1 MLGQLQEDFDRN
13 LPSSNVKILAINE
26 AGEESQNAT
35 AAALNDLP
43 LLQDVDSNN
52 NNVSQVWAEWDVVWR
67 DVRIVDSNQEL
78 TEVLNLTTN
87 DLNVSTNYDRLRGMI
102 LDAALSTRVVANAWQ
117 NPTEPLDINDDGV
130 IAPGDVLTLVNQLND
145 EGPGELPAPS
155 GSVQAY
161 YDPSGDNFLTALDA
175 LRVIQQ
181 LNRFNVANGEPAGE
195 PDVVEATAPATSAA
209 TDALFAYAVI
219 EDDEDEVLAFE

>member
-1 MLGQLQEDFDRN
+1 MQEDFDRN

-52 NNVSQVWAEWDVVWR
+52 NNVSQVWAEWDVEWR
-67 DVRIVDSNQEL
+67 DVRILDSNQEL
-78 TEVLNLTTN
+78 TDVMNLTTN
-87 DLNVSTNYDRLRGMI
+87 DIRVSENYDRLRGMI

-130 IAPGDVLTLVNQLND
+130 IAPGDVLTLVNRLND
-145 EGPGELPAPS
+145 EGPGELPAPT
-155 GSVQAY
+155 GSVLAY

-181 LNRFNVANGEPAGE
+181 LNRFNVASGEPAGE
-195 PDVVEATAPATSAA
+195 PEAADAAAPEA
-209 TDALFAYAVI
+209 TDALFAYAVM
-219 EDDEDEVLAFE
+219 EDDEDEVPAFE